1 MPAIFPSVALKNR
14 QREIKAIADREP
26 VYITENGSGKYVFL
40 SEEVLERV
48 ISDAV
53 EQALYE
59 NRVMQALG
67 ESREDFRKGRCYSS
81 REELMAAV
89 ERKRSGHAA
98 A

>member
-1 MPAIFPSVALKNR
+1 M
-14 QREIKAIADREP
+14 
-26 VYITENGSGKYVFL
+26 FL
-40 SEEVLERV
+40 SEEVFERT
-48 ISDAV
+48 ISEAV

-59 NRVMQALG
+59 ARATQALE
-67 ESREDFRKGRCYSS
+67 ESREDFREDRYYSS